1 MNLLHRIEK
10 CVDFAVAC
18 WPRSKPLASTAKHVC
33 LVAHRGAHDDKIQEN
48 TDKAFEAALK
58 LGCHGIEFDIHC
70 TKDNVLVVNHDATL
84 DRLWGVNQAIKALN
98 FSELHTLVPS
108 LPTLSQ
114 VVKKYGQ
121 QMHLFIELK
130 IPITVPHLLEETLKP
145 LIPVKDY
152 HFIALKEEN
161 LTPLVG
167 TFPKASMLL
176 VPVHNNV
183 NEFILRSLQ
192 EGYGGILSHY
202 LLLSQNKIKQLHLAH
217 QIAGVG
223 FVDSKRSLYREM
235 NRGLRYL
242 FTNRIEKVLHCLK
255 DLGP

>member
-1 MNLLHRIEK
+1 MNLLHHIEK
-10 CVDFAVAC
+10 CVDFTVAC
-18 WPRSKPLASTAKHVC
+18 WPRPKPLASIAKEVC

-48 TDKAFEAALK
+48 TDKAFETALN
-58 LGCHGIEFDIHC
+58 LGCYGIEFDIHS

-84 DRLWGVNQAIKALN
+84 DRLWGVHRSIEALN
-98 FSELHTLVPS
+98 FPELHTLVPS

-121 QMHLFIELK
+121 KMHLFIELK
-130 IPITVPHLLEETLKP
+130 TPILVPHILEETMKP
-145 LIPVKDY
+145 LTPVKDY
-152 HFIALKEEN
+152 HFIALKEAN
-161 LTPLVG
+161 LTPLIG

-183 NEFILRSLQ
+183 NEFMLRSLH
-192 EGYGGILSHY
+192 EGYGGILSQY
-202 LLLSQNKIKQLHLAH
+202 LLLSQNKIKQLHQAH

-223 FVDSKRSLYREM
+223 FVDSKQSLYREM

-242 FTNRIEKVLHCLK
+242 FTNHVEKILLCLK
-255 DLGP
+255 DLAP